1 MYFSYLSG
9 RSEKDPSKGWYE
21 GELWFFDFYVIPLA
35 RKLEECG
42 VFGVSSDEYL
52 NYALQNRNEW
62 ERKGRDVSQDML
74 ASATKEAEKCG
85 LLDTIEEADD
95 TDEDT
100 VEEVLSSKETEVL
113 GKDVG
118 YAAVKDESQN
128 SETSTLSLNASSST
142 NSFSLRQIKAPP
154 GRLGIVIDTTAEG
167 PVVHSVQSASPM
179 RLKLFAGDV
188 ITSIDG
194 VETSSLSS
202 EAVAA
207 LLSVK
212 ADQERC
218 FLVARHG

>member
-1 MYFSYLSG
+1 
-9 RSEKDPSKGWYE
+9 
-21 GELWFFDFYVIPLA
+21 
-35 RKLEECG
+35 
-42 VFGVSSDEYL
+42 
-52 NYALQNRNEW
+52 
-62 ERKGRDVSQDML
+62 L

-179 RLKLFAGDV
+179 RLKLFAGDI